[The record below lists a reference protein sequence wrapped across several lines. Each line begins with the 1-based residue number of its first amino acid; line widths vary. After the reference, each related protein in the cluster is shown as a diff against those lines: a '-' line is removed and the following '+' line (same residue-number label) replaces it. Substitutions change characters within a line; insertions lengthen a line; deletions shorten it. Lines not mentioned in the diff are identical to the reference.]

1 MAPPS
6 GVGDEGQASICS
18 VVVKLK
24 RSEFFCVLMSFFT
37 LKVSFGVSGKW
48 VVCEFAGGDAAA
60 LRGPGGV
67 ASSVGIAPTDEAAI
81 FTERGRACP
90 GRSHK
95 FLARNSGS
103 CVNYATRS
111 LFFEACARGVC
122 ETRMHL

>member
-1 MAPPS
+1 MALPS
-6 GVGDEGQASICS
+6 GVGDEGQVSICS

-37 LKVSFGVSGKW
+37 VKVSVGVSGEW
-48 VVCEFAGGDAAA
+48 VVCEFGGGDAAA

-90 GRSHK
+90 GRSHN

-103 CVNYATRS
+103 CVNYAT
-111 LFFEACARGVC
+111 LEQ
-122 ETRMHL
+122 EHIYI